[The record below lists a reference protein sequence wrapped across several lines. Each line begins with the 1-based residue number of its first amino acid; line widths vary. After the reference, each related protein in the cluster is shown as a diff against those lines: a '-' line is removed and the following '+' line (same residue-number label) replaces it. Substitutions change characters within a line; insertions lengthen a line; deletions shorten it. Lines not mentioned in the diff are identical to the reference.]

1 MGNLFLNS
9 LEVHNFR
16 GFKHLQI
23 ERLRRVNLI
32 VGKNNIGKSSLLEAL
47 ELYAHNGDPALIWK
61 FLQARD
67 ESKPYNL
74 LRRESSKPE
83 NILLDLKYLF
93 FGRKEIDRSTK
104 PIIISPINSPD
115 DLLSISI
122 GRYTRLRDDEEGI
135 LKLQLLQPD
144 EYDVAEN
151 STPRFTI
158 QTGKLSKSY
167 SLTSRLEPRPDE
179 FEIKAN
185 CIATAPNGL
194 DREVTGVLWDRIA
207 LTDLEKDVV
216 EAMRIIAPGIERL
229 SVVGSLES
237 RDRALKAFTYR
248 EQREVI
254 PIIKVSGIEEPIAL
268 RSLGDGMQR
277 IFGIAL
283 ALVNAKDG
291 ILLID
296 EVENGLHYS
305 VQPDIWHLICQLAHR
320 LNVQVFA
327 TTHSWDCVEG
337 FQMAAQKEG
346 LLIRLQSKKDE
357 ISTVLYDEEDLA
369 IATREQIEVR

>member
-9 LEVHNFR
+9 LEIHNFR

-67 ESKPYNL
+67 ESKQYSR

-83 NILLDLKYLF
+83 NMLLDLKYLF
-93 FGRKEIDRSTK
+93 FGRKEIDQSTK
-104 PIIISPINSPD
+104 PIIIGPINSPD

-122 GRYTRLRDDEEGI
+122 GWYIRLRDDEEGI
-135 LKLQLLQPD
+135 SKLQLLQPE
-144 EYDVAEN
+144 EYDIVDN
-151 STPRFTI
+151 SIPRFTI
-158 QTGKLSKSY
+158 QTGKTSKSY
-167 SLTSRLEPRPDE
+167 SLISRLESHPDE

-194 DREVTGVLWDRIA
+194 DREITGVLWDRIA
-207 LTDLEKDVV
+207 LTDLEKDVI

-237 RDRALKAFTYR
+237 RDRTLKAFTYR

-254 PIIKVSGIEEPIAL
+254 PIIKVAGIEKPIAL

-277 IFGIAL
+277 IFGLAL

-296 EVENGLHYS
+296 EIENGLHYS
-305 VQPDIWHLICQLAHR
+305 VQPDIWHLICQLAQR

-327 TTHSWDCVEG
+327 TTHSLDCITA

-346 LLIRLQSKKDE
+346 VLIRLQSKKDE
-357 ISTVLYDEEDLA
+357 IIAELYDEDDLA
-369 IATREQIEVR
+369 TATHEQLEVR